1 MYTDASRLGGLAYV
15 LVQPKEGKQRAII
28 QCGSTALTDTQ
39 RNYSTTELELLGVL
53 CGLQKAAFYCKGAP
67 KVSIF
72 SDHSALVTLTKKELI
87 KIENTRIVAML
98 EKLID
103 YNFEIFHLP
112 GTQNVTADFLS
123 RHTLPS
129 KEAPEFPRGKRLVLV
144 KTVRS
149 QKTTWEDGSLWKL
162 AEKTSECQET
172 KN

>member
-1 MYTDASRLGGLAYV
+1 MKSTQFDWNTDCQEEFLKIKEVISKVDFLSPFDITLPLEMYTDASCLGGLAYV
-15 LVQPKEGKQRAII
+15 LFQPKGEGKQRAVI
-28 QCGSTALTDTQ
+28 QCGSTALTETQ

-53 CGLQKAAFYCKGAP
+53 WGLQKAAFYCKGVP

-112 GTQNVTADFLS
+112 GT
-123 RHTLPS
+123 
-129 KEAPEFPRGKRLVLV
+129 
-144 KTVRS
+144 
-149 QKTTWEDGSLWKL
+149 
-162 AEKTSECQET
+162 
-172 KN
+172 